1 MRKITIPY
9 EKWDDFI
16 SFLVSE
22 SYDGYQI
29 YGKNFICHND
39 LASSQDGNNIVQIT
53 KFHEL
58 KALGIVS
65 RIICCYAAD
74 AGIAPDAIFCR
85 RGKSGCIRPVIVRYN
100 TRGIVLKMVPTKRI
114 IKEE

>member
-22 SYDGYQI
+22 SYDSYQI
-29 YGKNFICHND
+29 YGKTFICHND

-58 KALGIVS
+58 KALGIVN

-74 AGIAPDAIFCR
+74 AGISIDDVFSR
-85 RGKSGCIRPVIVRYN
+85 KGKNSCIRPVIVRYN
-100 TRGIVLKMVPTKRI
+100 VKGIVLKMVPTKRI